1 MIDLDEN
8 IQLTR
13 LEELVG
19 HTIKAAIESPNGKYC
34 DGSEIV
40 LVTETGCFMVL
51 DVDNGYSPEES
62 SIRIVYPSRTRLLKD
77 YLSPQDL
84 LHDGLISHAEYA
96 LLKVQDDARL
106 VEENK
111 VKAARLRKELQEL
124 ERGDA

>member
-8 IQLTR
+8 IRLTS

-19 HTIKAAIESPNGKYC
+19 HTIKAAIESPNGEYC
-34 DGSEIV
+34 DGREIV

-62 SIRIVYPSRTRLLKD
+62 SIRIVYPSRPRLLKD

-84 LHDGLISHAEYA
+84 LHDGLINHAEYA